1 MNKILIV
8 KIGGN
13 LINNS
18 QILNRFLK
26 SFAKIETK
34 KILIHG
40 GGNQVTKLSKKLN
53 LNVKITNGRRI
64 TSIQDLEVATM
75 IFAGSLNKTL
85 VTKLQSFNCN
95 SIGLS
100 GADANLIESVKRPV
114 KEIDYG
120 LVGDIKKINSIFL
133 KNLIDQNLIPV
144 ICSITHDKNGQ
155 LLNTNADTISSE
167 IAISLSEYY
176 TVDLIY
182 CHEKNGVLSNPN
194 DDNSTFDKLNEKEFN
209 NYLEL
214 KIISNGMIPKLTNS
228 FYALNNGVKSVKIA
242 GQSLDEQNMKS
253 TTITN

>member
-1 MNKILIV
+1 MDKILIV

-75 IFAGSLNKTL
+75 IYAGSLNKTL

-100 GADANLIESVKRPV
+100 GADANLIESDKRPV

-167 IAISLSEYY
+167 IAISLSKYY
-176 TVDLIY
+176 TVDFIF
-182 CHEKNGVLSNPN
+182 CSSK
-194 DDNSTFDKLNEKEFN
+194 D
-209 NYLEL
+209 
-214 KIISNGMIPKLTNS
+214 
-228 FYALNNGVKSVKIA
+228 
-242 GQSLDEQNMKS
+242 
-253 TTITN
+253 

>member
-1 MNKILIV
+1 MDKILVV

-75 IFAGSLNKTL
+75 IYAGSLNKTL

-167 IAISLSEYY
+167 IAISLTEYY

-182 CHEKNGVLSNPN
+182 CHEKNGVLSNPT

>member
-1 MNKILIV
+1 MDKILIV

-100 GADANLIESVKRPV
+100 GADANLIESVKRPI

>member
-1 MNKILIV
+1 MDKILIV

-75 IFAGSLNKTL
+75 IYAGSLNKTL

-228 FYALNNGVKSVKIA
+228 FYALNNDVKSVKIA

>member
-1 MNKILIV
+1 MDKILVV

-75 IFAGSLNKTL
+75 IYAGSLNKTL

-167 IAISLSEYY
+167 IAISLTEYY

-194 DDNSTFDKLNEKEFN
+194 DDNSTFGQLNEKEFS
-209 NYLEL
+209 NYLKL
-214 KIISNGMIPKLTNS
+214 NIISNGMIPKLTNS
-228 FYALNNGVKSVKIA
+228 FYALKNGVKSVKIA
-242 GQSLDEQNMKS
+242 GQSLDEINIKS
-253 TTITN
+253 TIITN

>member
-1 MNKILIV
+1 MDKILIV

-53 LNVKITNGRRI
+53 LNVKIRNGRRI

-75 IFAGSLNKTL
+75 IYAGSLNKTL

>member
-1 MNKILIV
+1 MDKILIV

-75 IFAGSLNKTL
+75 IYAGSLNKTL

-182 CHEKNGVLSNPN
+182 CHEKNGVLSNPS

>member
-1 MNKILIV
+1 MDKILIV

-75 IFAGSLNKTL
+75 IYAGSLNKTL

-209 NYLEL
+209 NYIEL

>member
-1 MNKILIV
+1 MDKILIV

-75 IFAGSLNKTL
+75 IYAGSLNKTL

-194 DDNSTFDKLNEKEFN
+194 DDNSTSDKLNEKEFN

-242 GQSLDEQNMKS
+242 GQSLDEIDIKS
-253 TTITN
+253 TIITN

>member
-1 MNKILIV
+1 MDKILIV

-75 IFAGSLNKTL
+75 IYAGSLNKTL

-194 DDNSTFDKLNEKEFN
+194 DDNSTFNKLNEKEFN

>member
-1 MNKILIV
+1 MDKILVV

-75 IFAGSLNKTL
+75 IYAGSLNKTL

-167 IAISLSEYY
+167 IAISLTEYY

-194 DDNSTFDKLNEKEFN
+194 NDNSTFDKLNEKEFN

>member
-1 MNKILIV
+1 MDKILIV

-26 SFAKIETK
+26 SFAKIKTK

-75 IFAGSLNKTL
+75 IYAGSLNKTL

-120 LVGDIKKINSIFL
+120 LVGDIKKINSTFL

>member
-1 MNKILIV
+1 MDKILIV

-53 LNVKITNGRRI
+53 LNVKIKNGRRI

>member
-1 MNKILIV
+1 MDKILIV

-53 LNVKITNGRRI
+53 LNVKIPNGRRI

-75 IFAGSLNKTL
+75 IYAGSLNKTL

-100 GADANLIESVKRPV
+100 GADANLIESVKRPI

-194 DDNSTFDKLNEKEFN
+194 DDNSTFDQLNEKEFSN
-209 NYLEL
+209 NL
-214 KIISNGMIPKLTNS
+214 KLNIISNGMIPKLTNS

-242 GQSLDEQNMKS
+242 GQSLDEIDIKS
-253 TTITN
+253 TIITN

>member
-1 MNKILIV
+1 MDKILIV

-18 QILNRFLK
+18 KILNRFLK

-75 IFAGSLNKTL
+75 IYAGSLNKTL

>member
-1 MNKILIV
+1 MDKILIV

-75 IFAGSLNKTL
+75 IYAGSLNKTL

-144 ICSITHDKNGQ
+144 ICSITLDKNGQ

>member
-75 IFAGSLNKTL
+75 IYAGSLNKTL

-120 LVGDIKKINSIFL
+120 LVGDIKKINSTFL

>member
-75 IFAGSLNKTL
+75 IYAGSLNKTL

>member
-1 MNKILIV
+1 MDKILIV

-18 QILNRFLK
+18 HILNRFLK

-75 IFAGSLNKTL
+75 IYAGSLNKTL

>member
-1 MNKILIV
+1 MDKILIV

-75 IFAGSLNKTL
+75 IYAGSLNKTL